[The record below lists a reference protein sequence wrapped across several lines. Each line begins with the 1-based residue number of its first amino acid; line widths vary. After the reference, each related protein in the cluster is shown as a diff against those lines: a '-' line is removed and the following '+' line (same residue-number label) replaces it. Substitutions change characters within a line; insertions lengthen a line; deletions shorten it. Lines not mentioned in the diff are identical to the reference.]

1 MHLLLSRAVSS
12 LSENSDTH
20 CRMKSNSSIIPFGS
34 FILHNMIIRFKKQCG
49 ISGDKDDTENWA
61 LGSEG
66 SDLIPP
72 AQLEDFDID
81 EVGDTSFEG
90 TTGHQAHAQLME
102 YLLG

>member
-1 MHLLLSRAVSS
+1 
-12 LSENSDTH
+12 
-20 CRMKSNSSIIPFGS
+20 
-34 FILHNMIIRFKKQCG
+34 MIIRFEEQHG

-72 AQLEDFDID
+72 AQPEDFDID

-90 TTGHQAHAQLME
+90 TTGHQARAQLME